1 MINWNTVP
9 AFYNDSYTYM
19 EWLGKVT
26 AKVEDHEAR
35 LTVAEAEIDE
45 LQEDMAAVKT
55 TLENHEGRISANEAA
70 IADHESRITANEG
83 AIAALQPVVTELY
96 NWYDNTANDAVSY
109 VVTVRQQLT
118 TALTTTIPALQ
129 QQTAEN
135 SAAIIELQRGGA
147 INYQD
152 ISSTL
157 TSSTTPTRINI
168 SATYTR
174 LSPAE
179 TEIDL
184 ALQFALRYNNTTYSF
199 FTRDFIHIPGSGAR
213 YNVSPDAAIKYTL
226 DINFSGGITFS
237 ITDVIIGGTAVSL
250 SDVTVLSLTRAEVM
264 LIRAKTVT
272 PASEKE
278 AYQASVKIFTD
289 KTIPLDNRTA
299 SIIMQYYGAAS
310 TDPSITWAAWAADY
324 NTEHP
329 EGLQLDTTVEPD
341 TNKDGKIN
349 AVDATNVMTYYS
361 NASAGRTQYV
371 NSDVDKFYQ
380 WYLDGNPPQWEY

>member
-35 LTVAEAEIDE
+35 LTQAEADIDALE
-45 LQEDMAAVKT
+45 GRMDTAEADIDALEGRMDMA
-55 TLENHEGRISANEAA
+55 EAD
-70 IADHESRITANEG
+70 ID
-83 AIAALQPVVTELY
+83 ALQPVVNELH
-96 NWYDNTANDAVSY
+96 NWYDNTASDAVSY

-118 TALTTTIPALQ
+118 TALTTIIPALQ
-129 QQTAEN
+129 EQTTEN
-135 SAAIIELQRGGA
+135 TAAIIELQRGGA

-152 ISSTL
+152 ITSTL
-157 TSSTTPTRINI
+157 TSSITADRINI

-184 ALQFALRYNNTTYSF
+184 ALQFTLRYNNTNYVF
-199 FTRDFIHIPGSGAR
+199 YTRDFVHIPGGSAR

-226 DINFSGGITFS
+226 GVNFYGGITFS
-237 ITDVIIGGTAVSL
+237 ITAVIIGGTAVDL
-250 SDVTVLSLTRAEVM
+250 SDVTVQYLTRAEVM
-264 LIRAKTVT
+264 LVRAKTVAPT
-272 PASEKE
+272 SEKE
-278 AYQASVKIFTD
+278 AYQASVRIFTD
-289 KTIPLDNRTA
+289 KSIPIDNRTA
-299 SIIMQYYGAAS
+299 TLIQAYYSAAS
-310 TDPSITWAAWAADY
+310 VDPSLTWAAWATAY

-329 EGLQLDTTVEPD
+329 DAQQLDTTVSPD

-349 AVDATNVMTYYS
+349 AIDASNIMTYYA
-361 NASAGRTQYV
+361 NASVGRTQYV
-371 NSDVDKFYQ
+371 NSDADKFYQ

>member
-26 AKVEDHEAR
+26 AKVEDHETR
-35 LTVAEAEIDE
+35 LTLAEAEIDA
-45 LQEDMAAVKT
+45 LQEDMAVVKS
-55 TLENHEGRISANEAA
+55 TLENHEERIAANEAA
-70 IADHESRITANEG
+70 IANHEERISANES
-83 AIAALQPVVTELY
+83 AIAALQPVVNELY
-96 NWYDNTANDAVSY
+96 TWYNDDAKDAVKY
-109 VVTVRQQLT
+109 IIDVQQDITTV
-118 TALTTTIPALQ
+118 LTTTIPALQ
-129 QQTAEN
+129 EQTAEN
-135 SAAIIELQRGGA
+135 TAAIIELQRGGA

-152 ISSTL
+152 ITSTA
-157 TSSTTPTRINI
+157 TSNSTATRINI

-184 ALQFALRYNNTTYSF
+184 ALQFTLRYNNTNYIF
-199 FTRDFIHIPGSGAR
+199 YTRDFVHIPGGSAR
-213 YNVSPDAAIKYTL
+213 YNVSPDAAIKYTVGV
-226 DINFSGGITFS
+226 DFSGGITFS
-237 ITDVIIGGTAVSL
+237 IVDVIIGGTTVDL
-250 SDVTVLSLTRAEVM
+250 SEVTVQRISRAEVM

-272 PASEKE
+272 PTSEKE

-299 SIIMQYYGAAS
+299 SIIMQYYSAAS
-310 TDPSITWAAWAADY
+310 TDPSLTWAAWAADY
-324 NTEHP
+324 NAEHP
-329 EGLQLDTTVEPD
+329 DGLQLDTTVSPD

-361 NASAGRTQYV
+361 NVSAGRTQYV
-371 NSDVDKFYQ
+371 NSDADKFYQ
-380 WYLDGNPPQWEY
+380 WYLDGNPPVWEY

>member
-26 AKVEDHEAR
+26 AKVEDHETR
-35 LTVAEAEIDE
+35 LTQAEADIDQ
-45 LQEDMAAVKT
+45 LQEDVAAIQT
-55 TLENHEGRISANEAA
+55 TL
-70 IADHESRITANEG
+70 ADHESRIAANETAIADHEERISTNEA
-83 AIAALQPVVTELY
+83 AIAALQPVVNELY
-96 NWYDNTANDAVSY
+96 SWYDDTAKDVVEY
-109 VVTVRQQLT
+109 VVNVRQQLT

-135 SAAIIELQRGGA
+135 SAAIIELQRGGT

-152 ISSTL
+152 ITSTA
-157 TSSTTPTRINI
+157 TSSTTATRINI
-168 SATYTR
+168 SASYTR

-184 ALQFALRYNNTTYSF
+184 ALQFTLRYNNTNYVF
-199 FTRDFIHIPGSGAR
+199 YTRDFVHIPGDSAR

-226 DINFSGGITFS
+226 GVNFSGGITLS
-237 ITDVIIGGTAVSL
+237 ITDFIVGGTAVDL
-250 SDVTVLSLTRAEVM
+250 SDVTVYSIARAEVM

-272 PASEKE
+272 PTSEKE
-278 AYQASVKIFTD
+278 AFQASVRIFAD

-299 SIIMQYYGAAS
+299 SFILQYYSAAS
-310 TDPSITWAAWAADY
+310 TEPSLTWAEWAADY

-329 EGLQLDTTVEPD
+329 EGLQLDTTADPD

-349 AVDATNVMTYYS
+349 AVDASNVMTYYS
-361 NASAGRTQYV
+361 NVSAGRTQYV
-371 NSDVDKFYQ
+371 NSDADKFYQ
-380 WYLDGNPPQWEY
+380 WYLDGNPPKWEY

>member
-26 AKVEDHEAR
+26 AKVEDHETR
-35 LTVAEAEIDE
+35 LIQAEADIDQ

-70 IADHESRITANEG
+70 IA
-83 AIAALQPVVTELY
+83 ALQPVVNELY
-96 NWYDNTANDAVSY
+96 TWYDDTAKDAVEY
-109 VVTVRQQLT
+109 VTTVRQQLT

-129 QQTAEN
+129 EQTTEN
-135 SAAIIELQRGGA
+135 TAAIIELQRGGA

-152 ISSTL
+152 ITSTL
-157 TSSTTPTRINI
+157 TSSTTGTRINI

-184 ALQFALRYNNTTYSF
+184 ALHFSLRYNNTTYTF
-199 FTRDFIHIPGSGAR
+199 YTRDFVHIPGGGAR

-226 DINFSGGITFS
+226 GVNFSGGITFS
-237 ITDVIIGGTAVSL
+237 ITDFIVGGTAVDL
-250 SDVTVLSLTRAEVM
+250 SDVTVYSISRAEVM
-264 LIRAKTVT
+264 LIRAKIVT
-272 PASEKE
+272 PTSEKE
-278 AYQASVKIFTD
+278 AFQASVKIFTD

-299 SIIMQYYGAAS
+299 SIIMQYYSAAS
-310 TDPSITWAAWAADY
+310 TDPSLTWAAWAAAY

-361 NASAGRTQYV
+361 NVSAGRTQYV
-371 NSDVDKFYQ
+371 NSDADKFYQ

>member
-26 AKVEDHEAR
+26 AKVEDHETR
-35 LTVAEAEIDE
+35 LIQAEADIDQ
-45 LQEDMAAVKT
+45 LQEDMTAVKT

-70 IADHESRITANEG
+70 IA
-83 AIAALQPVVTELY
+83 ALQPVVNELY
-96 NWYDNTANDAVSY
+96 TWYTDDAKDAVEY

-129 QQTAEN
+129 EQTTEN
-135 SAAIIELQRGGA
+135 TAAIIELQRGGA

-152 ISSTL
+152 ITSTL
-157 TSSTTPTRINI
+157 TSSTTGTRINI

-184 ALQFALRYNNTTYSF
+184 ALMFSLRYNNTTYSF
-199 FTRDFIHIPGSGAR
+199 FTRDFIHIPGNGSR
-213 YNVSPDAAIKYTL
+213 YNVSPDAAIKYTVGV
-226 DINFSGGITFS
+226 NFSGGITFS
-237 ITDVIIGGTAVSL
+237 ITDFIVGGTAVDI
-250 SDVTVLSLTRAEVM
+250 SDVTVYSLTRAEIM

-272 PASEKE
+272 PTSEKE

-299 SIIMQYYGAAS
+299 SIIMQYYSAAS
-310 TDPSITWAAWAADY
+310 TDPSLTWAAWAADY
-324 NTEHP
+324 NAEHP

-349 AVDATNVMTYYS
+349 AIDATNVMTYYS
-361 NASAGRTQYV
+361 NVSAGRTQYV
-371 NSDVDKFYQ
+371 NSDADKFYQ

>member
-26 AKVEDHEAR
+26 AKVEDHETR
-35 LTVAEAEIDE
+35 LTLAEAEIDT

-70 IADHESRITANEG
+70 IA
-83 AIAALQPVVTELY
+83 ALQPVVNELY
-96 NWYDNTANDAVSY
+96 TWYDDTAKDAVEY

-118 TALTTTIPALQ
+118 AALTTTIPALQ
-129 QQTAEN
+129 EQTTEN
-135 SAAIIELQRGGA
+135 TAAIIELQRGGA

-152 ISSTL
+152 ITSTL
-157 TSSTTPTRINI
+157 TSSTATNRINI

-184 ALQFALRYNNTTYSF
+184 ALQFTLRYNNTNYVF
-199 FTRDFIHIPGSGAR
+199 YTRDFVHIPGGSAR

-226 DINFSGGITFS
+226 GVNFSGGITFS
-237 ITDVIIGGTAVSL
+237 ITDFIVGGTAVDL
-250 SDVTVLSLTRAEVM
+250 SDVTVQYLSRAEVM

-299 SIIMQYYGAAS
+299 SFILQYYSAAS
-310 TDPSITWAAWAADY
+310 ADPSLTWAAWAADY
-324 NTEHP
+324 NAEHP
-329 EGLQLDTTVEPD
+329 EGLQLDTTVSPD

-349 AVDATNVMTYYS
+349 AIDASNVMTYYS
-361 NASAGRTQYV
+361 NVSAGRTQYV
-371 NSDVDKFYQ
+371 NSDADKFYQ
-380 WYLDGNPPQWEY
+380 WYLDGNPPVWEY

>member
-1 MINWNTVP
+1 MISWNTVP

-26 AKVEDHEAR
+26 AKVEDHETR
-35 LTVAEAEIDE
+35 LIQAEADIDQ
-45 LQEDMAAVKT
+45 LQEDMTAVKT

-70 IADHESRITANEG
+70 IA
-83 AIAALQPVVTELY
+83 ALQPVVNELY
-96 NWYDNTANDAVSY
+96 TWYDDTAKDAVEY

-129 QQTAEN
+129 EQTAEN
-135 SAAIIELQRGGA
+135 KAAIIELQRGGS

-152 ISSTL
+152 ITSTL
-157 TSSTTPTRINI
+157 TSSTTGTRINI

-184 ALQFALRYNNTTYSF
+184 ALQFTLRYNNTNYIF
-199 FTRDFIHIPGSGAR
+199 YTRDFVHIPGGSAR

-226 DINFSGGITFS
+226 GVNFSGGITFS
-237 ITDVIIGGTAVSL
+237 ITDFIVGGTAVDL
-250 SDVTVLSLTRAEVM
+250 SDVTVQYLSRAEVM

-272 PASEKE
+272 PTSEKE

-299 SIIMQYYGAAS
+299 SIIMQYYSAAS
-310 TDPSITWAAWAADY
+310 TDPSLTWAAWAANY

-361 NASAGRTQYV
+361 NVSAGRTQYV
-371 NSDVDKFYQ
+371 ISDADKFYQ

>member
-26 AKVEDHEAR
+26 AKVEDHEVR
-35 LTVAEAEIDE
+35 LTQAEADIDQ
-45 LQEDMAAVKT
+45 LQEDVAAIQT

-70 IADHESRITANEG
+70 IADHEERISTNEA
-83 AIAALQPVVTELY
+83 AIAALQPVVNELY
-96 NWYDNTANDAVSY
+96 SWYDDTAKDAVEY

-152 ISSTL
+152 ITATA
-157 TSSTTPTRINI
+157 TSSTTATRINI
-168 SATYTR
+168 SASYTR

-184 ALQFALRYNNTTYSF
+184 ALQFALRYNNTTYVF
-199 FTRDFIHIPGSGAR
+199 YTRDFVHIPGGSAR

-226 DINFSGGITFS
+226 GVNFSGGITFS

-250 SDVTVLSLTRAEVM
+250 SDVTVQYLTRAEVM

-272 PASEKE
+272 PTSEKE
-278 AYQASVKIFTD
+278 AYQASVRIFTD

-299 SIIMQYYGAAS
+299 SIIMQYYSAAS
-310 TDPSITWAAWAADY
+310 TDPSLTWAAWAANY

-329 EGLQLDTTVEPD
+329 EGLQLDTTVSPD

-371 NSDVDKFYQ
+371 NSDTDKFYQ

>member
-26 AKVEDHEAR
+26 AKVEDHETR
-35 LTVAEAEIDE
+35 LTLAEAEIDA

-55 TLENHEGRISANEAA
+55 TLENHEGRIAANEAA
-70 IADHESRITANEG
+70 IAEI
-83 AIAALQPVVTELY
+83 QPVVNELY
-96 NWYDNTANDAVSY
+96 TWYDDKAKDAVEY

-129 QQTAEN
+129 EQTTEN
-135 SAAIIELQRGGA
+135 TAAIIELQRGGS

-152 ISSTL
+152 ITSTL
-157 TSSTTPTRINI
+157 TSSTTGTRINI

-184 ALQFALRYNNTTYSF
+184 ALQFTLRYNNTNYIF
-199 FTRDFIHIPGSGAR
+199 YTRDFVHIPGGSAR

-226 DINFSGGITFS
+226 GVNFSGGITFS
-237 ITDVIIGGTAVSL
+237 ITDVIIGGTAVDL
-250 SDVTVLSLTRAEVM
+250 SDVTVQYLSRAEIM

-272 PASEKE
+272 PTSEKE

-310 TDPSITWAAWAADY
+310 TDPSITWAAWAAAY

-361 NASAGRTQYV
+361 NVSAGRTQYV
-371 NSDVDKFYQ
+371 NSDADKFYQ

>member
-26 AKVEDHEAR
+26 AKVEEHETR
-35 LTVAEAEIDE
+35 LTLAEAEIDA
-45 LQEDMAAVKT
+45 LQEDMAAVKS
-55 TLENHEGRISANEAA
+55 TLENHEERIAANEAA
-70 IADHESRITANEG
+70 IAE
-83 AIAALQPVVTELY
+83 LQPVVTELY
-96 NWYDNTANDAVSY
+96 NWYDDTAKDAVEY
-109 VVTVRQQLT
+109 VTTVRQQLT

-129 QQTAEN
+129 EQTAEN
-135 SAAIIELQRGGA
+135 TAAIIELRRGGA

-152 ISSTL
+152 ITSTA
-157 TSSTTPTRINI
+157 TTSTTATRINI
-168 SATYTR
+168 SLSYTR

-184 ALQFALRYNNTTYSF
+184 ALQFTLRYNNTNYIF
-199 FTRDFIHIPGSGAR
+199 YTRDFVHIPGGSAR

-226 DINFSGGITFS
+226 GINFSGGITLS
-237 ITDVIIGGTAVSL
+237 ITDVIIGGTAVDL
-250 SDVTVLSLTRAEVM
+250 SDVTVYSISRAEVM
-264 LIRAKTVT
+264 LIRAKTVA

-278 AYQASVKIFTD
+278 AYQASVRIFTD
-289 KTIPLDNRTA
+289 KSIPIDNRTA
-299 SIIMQYYGAAS
+299 TLIQAYYSAAS
-310 TDPSITWAAWAADY
+310 VDPSLTWAAWATAY

-329 EGLQLDTTVEPD
+329 DAQQLDTTVSPD

-349 AVDATNVMTYYS
+349 AIDASNIMTYYA
-361 NASAGRTQYV
+361 NASVGRTQYV
-371 NSDVDKFYQ
+371 NSDADKFYQ

>member
-26 AKVEDHEAR
+26 AKVEDHETR
-35 LTVAEAEIDE
+35 LTLAEAEIDT

-70 IADHESRITANEG
+70 IA
-83 AIAALQPVVTELY
+83 ALQPVVNELY
-96 NWYDNTANDAVSY
+96 TWYDDTAKDAVEY

-118 TALTTTIPALQ
+118 AALTTTIPALQ
-129 QQTAEN
+129 EQTTEN
-135 SAAIIELQRGGA
+135 TAAIIELQRGGA

-152 ISSTL
+152 ITLTL
-157 TSSTTPTRINI
+157 TSSTATNRINI

-184 ALQFALRYNNTTYSF
+184 ALQFTLRYNNTNYVF
-199 FTRDFIHIPGSGAR
+199 YTRDFVHIPGGSAR

-226 DINFSGGITFS
+226 GVNFSGGITFS
-237 ITDVIIGGTAVSL
+237 ITDFIVGGTAVDL
-250 SDVTVLSLTRAEVM
+250 SDVTVQYLSRAEVM

-299 SIIMQYYGAAS
+299 SFILQYYSAAS
-310 TDPSITWAAWAADY
+310 ADPSLTWAAWAADY
-324 NTEHP
+324 NAEHP
-329 EGLQLDTTVEPD
+329 EGLQLDTTVSPD

-349 AVDATNVMTYYS
+349 AIDASNVMTYYS
-361 NASAGRTQYV
+361 NVSAGRTQYV
-371 NSDVDKFYQ
+371 NSDADKFYQ
-380 WYLDGNPPQWEY
+380 WYLDGNPPVWEY

>member
-26 AKVEDHEAR
+26 AKVEDHETR
-35 LTVAEAEIDE
+35 LTLAEAEIDA
-45 LQEDMAAVKT
+45 LQEDMAAVKS

-70 IADHESRITANEG
+70 IA
-83 AIAALQPVVTELY
+83 ALQPVVNELY
-96 NWYDNTANDAVSY
+96 TWYDDTAKDAVEY
-109 VVTVRQQLT
+109 VVTVRKQLT

-129 QQTAEN
+129 EQTTEN
-135 SAAIIELQRGGA
+135 TAAIIELQRGGA

-152 ISSTL
+152 ITSTL

-168 SATYTR
+168 SASYTR

-184 ALQFALRYNNTTYSF
+184 ALQFTLRYNNTNYIF
-199 FTRDFIHIPGSGAR
+199 YTRDFVHIPGGSAR

-226 DINFSGGITFS
+226 GVNFSGGITFS
-237 ITDVIIGGTAVSL
+237 ITDFIVGGTAVDL
-250 SDVTVLSLTRAEVM
+250 SDVTVYSISRAEVM

-272 PASEKE
+272 PTSEKE
-278 AYQASVKIFTD
+278 AFQASVKIFTD

-299 SIIMQYYGAAS
+299 SIIMQYYSAAS
-310 TDPSITWAAWAADY
+310 TDPSLTWAAWATAY

-361 NASAGRTQYV
+361 NVSAGRTQYV
-371 NSDVDKFYQ
+371 NSDADKFYQ

>member
-26 AKVEDHEAR
+26 AKVEDHETR
-35 LTVAEAEIDE
+35 LTLAEAEIDA
-45 LQEDMAAVKT
+45 LQEDMAAVKS

-70 IADHESRITANEG
+70 IA
-83 AIAALQPVVTELY
+83 ALQPVVNELY
-96 NWYDNTANDAVSY
+96 TWYDDTAKDAVEY

-129 QQTAEN
+129 EQTTEN
-135 SAAIIELQRGGA
+135 TAAIIELQRGGA

-152 ISSTL
+152 ITSTL
-157 TSSTTPTRINI
+157 TSSTTGTRINI
-168 SATYTR
+168 SASYTR

-184 ALQFALRYNNTTYSF
+184 ALQFTLRYNNTNYIF
-199 FTRDFIHIPGSGAR
+199 YTRDFVHIPGGSAR

-226 DINFSGGITFS
+226 GVNFSGGITFS
-237 ITDVIIGGTAVSL
+237 ITDFIVGGTAVDL
-250 SDVTVLSLTRAEVM
+250 SDVTVQYLSRAEVM

-272 PASEKE
+272 PTSEKE

-310 TDPSITWAAWAADY
+310 TDPSLTWAAWAAAY

-361 NASAGRTQYV
+361 NVSAGRTQYV
-371 NSDVDKFYQ
+371 NSDADKFYQ

>member
-26 AKVEDHEAR
+26 AKVEDHETR
-35 LTVAEAEIDE
+35 LTLAEAEIDA

-70 IADHESRITANEG
+70 IAE
-83 AIAALQPVVTELY
+83 LQPVVTELY
-96 NWYDNTANDAVSY
+96 NWYDDTARDTVSY

-129 QQTAEN
+129 EQTTEN
-135 SAAIIELQRGGA
+135 TAAIIELQRGGA

-152 ISSTL
+152 ITSTA
-157 TSSTTPTRINI
+157 TSSTTATRINI
-168 SATYTR
+168 TATYTR

-184 ALQFALRYNNTTYSF
+184 ALQFTLRYNNTNYIF
-199 FTRDFIHIPGSGAR
+199 YTRDFVHIPGGSAR

-226 DINFSGGITFS
+226 GVNFSGGITFS
-237 ITDVIIGGTAVSL
+237 IIDFIVGGTAVDL
-250 SDVTVLSLTRAEVM
+250 SDVTVYSIPRAEVM
-264 LIRAKTVT
+264 LIRAKTVAPT
-272 PASEKE
+272 SEKE

-299 SIIMQYYGAAS
+299 SIIMQYYSAAS
-310 TDPSITWAAWAADY
+310 TDPSLTWAAWAADY

-361 NASAGRTQYV
+361 NVSAGRIQYV
-371 NSDVDKFYQ
+371 NSDADKFYQ